1 MIYLGIVSVIW
12 AFSFGLIGNSL
23 AGVDSFFTSSIRL
36 ACATLIFLPWLRL
49 KSINRKESIKLIRL
63 GFIQFG
69 IMYVSYMKAFF
80 YLPSHLVALFSI
92 FTPLYV
98 VFIHDIQRHM
108 LSKKFLFAAILSVM
122 GAYLIKAKE
131 IPSGDFLIGFLLMQL
146 AGASF
151 AYGQVAYK
159 DWKIRNSRVKDRE
172 VFSMLVFGG
181 FLCAM
186 LFSFFWTDWTSLEI
200 SPNQWKSLI
209 YLGCIASGLGFFLW
223 NKGATQTNHGI
234 LAAFNNAVVPLAVLC
249 SLFIF
254 GEARE
259 LTTDTSIRLSMGS
272 FLIFSSILI
281 CKKNLWLRSKN
292 QG

>member
-1 MIYLGIVSVIW
+1 MSLPAIRTYVFYVDYVRVYVVVVY
-12 AFSFGLIGNSL
+12 SF
-23 AGVDSFFTSSIRL
+23 V
-36 ACATLIFLPWLRL
+36 
-49 KSINRKESIKLIRL
+49 
-63 GFIQFG
+63 
-69 IMYVSYMKAFF
+69 
-80 YLPSHLVALFSI
+80 
-92 FTPLYV
+92 LYV
-98 VFIHDIQRHM
+98 RIVGESG
-108 LSKKFLFAAILSVM
+108 LKVKKFFV
-122 GAYLIKAKE
+122 
-131 IPSGDFLIGFLLMQL
+131 
-146 AGASF
+146 
-151 AYGQVAYK
+151 
-159 DWKIRNSRVKDRE
+159 
-172 VFSMLVFGG
+172 
-181 FLCAM
+181 

-259 LTTDTSIRLSMGS
+259 LNTDTLIRLSMGS

-281 CKKNLWLRSKN
+281 CKKNLWFRSKN